1 MATRILG
8 QDSVVTIVQDNQPVA
23 AIDSIKSLEI
33 TLQTEIL
40 KEQFLGETTDRRD
53 EIFRGVAGK
62 MEAQLSSD
70 ALLQLAN
77 AIVQRAQ
84 NRQSGTRINIKTTF
98 QFPNGDR
105 AMYVLPDV
113 KFGNIPISNKG
124 RTEYVEVSLE
134 FECETMKFITR

>member
-1 MATRILG
+1 M
-8 QDSVVTIVQDNQPVA
+8 VTIVQDNQPIA

-53 EIFRGVAGK
+53 EIFRGIAGK

-105 AMYVLPDV
+105 AMYVMSDV

-134 FECETMKFITR
+134 FECETIKFITR